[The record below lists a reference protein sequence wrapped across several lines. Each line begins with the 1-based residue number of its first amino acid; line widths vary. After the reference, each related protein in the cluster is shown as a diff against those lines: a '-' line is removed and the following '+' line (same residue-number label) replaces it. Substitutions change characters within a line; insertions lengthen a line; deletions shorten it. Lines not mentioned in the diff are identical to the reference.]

1 MSGRAD
7 TALRRRA
14 PMRGALMRLLPSL
27 VLLLPCFAGV
37 VQHPRAPMG
46 ALTAQHSGRA
56 RGARVGPARAEV
68 VSSIRLEQAAAS
80 TMPEAEASIGSDADW
95 SDWRRGPN
103 PFELVRPDIEPLTAS
118 IKQLLRTDH
127 PVLNMAAQHFFDRQT
142 GKQFRPTIVLLMSRA
157 VGLAAGASDVSLQPA
172 LAHVPGV
179 QGDLQDSHLS
189 PAEAETPY
197 GKQYRLAEITEV
209 IHTAS
214 LIHDDVLDE
223 ADTRRG
229 GAAVHKAYSNTVA
242 VLAGDYLLARAS
254 LMMARLRNIHVVQ
267 TMALSLEALVQG
279 EIMQIKATPE
289 ERMKMSLYIQKS
301 FFKTASLIAYSSKS
315 AALLGGHAF
324 DSPVTQAAYDYGYH
338 LGLAFQIVD
347 DMLDFTGSA
356 DALGK
361 PKLQDMAL
369 GLATAPILYAAQE
382 YPVRNQKTETIH
394 THTQIKH

>member
-361 PKLQDMAL
+361 PKLQVL
-369 GLATAPILYAAQE
+369 
-382 YPVRNQKTETIH
+382 
-394 THTQIKH
+394 